1 MQRRSGS
8 ITDTAGSFNEKVLRG
23 RGVRLLEVLQ
33 AGERRSERDGCEDHR
48 GQASRF
54 HRGKSRWSDAEIE
67 GIGSWFAQIENI
79 IRQSLSIFLNHL
91 LKTTSH
97 LCYWCAF

>member
-1 MQRRSGS
+1 MLNSRQIRQG
-8 ITDTAGSFNEKVLRG
+8 AFNEKVLRG

-67 GIGSWFAQIENI
+67 GIGRCFAQIENI
-79 IRQSLSIFLNHL
+79 IRQSLFRDCREMPKKFSTFL
-91 LKTTSH
+91 TS
-97 LCYWCAF
+97 